1 MVTTLTAIKFKIE
14 TIQLEQLKLYQH
26 NFESP
31 HKMGIQ
37 IPFKPNLKQIAKT
50 PQRKRPQ

>member
-26 NFESP
+26 NFQCP

-37 IPFKPNLKQIAKT
+37 IPLKANLKQITRT